1 VVAVCDGVGGIPP
14 EWESRHDSHADLDSF
29 VGSSWVLDVLQYAG
43 YMQCA
48 GLPGSPLLDNQ
59 SLYTPLTLLVRCR
72 SCCLLFSAQ
81 PAWCLCAA
89 VQSLQVG
96 LPLLGGSALSVY
108 AALNI
113 HTTLQYIGVLGVLL
127 TIVNKALSYDSP
139 QEALE
144 DAKGAVSG
152 AQKALSKLGSI
163 KPPAIK
169 APSLPSLPKMP
180 QAGGKPPAAAATG
193 QPVTAG
199 AMNGSSSNSGGG
211 GGGSS
216 AAGAAALSAAV
227 AAGSSRGD
235 AVDVGDETEQ
245 ELVD

>member
-1 VVAVCDGVGGIPP
+1 
-14 EWESRHDSHADLDSF
+14 
-29 VGSSWVLDVLQYAG
+29 
-43 YMQCA
+43 MQ
-48 GLPGSPLLDNQ
+48 P
-59 SLYTPLTLLVRCR
+59 
-72 SCCLLFSAQ
+72 
-81 PAWCLCAA
+81 
-89 VQSLQVG
+89 LQVA
-96 LPLLGGSALSVY
+96 LPLVGGSALGVY

-180 QAGGKPPAAAATG
+180 QGGGKPSAAAG

-199 AMNGSSSNSGGG
+199 AMSGSSSSSNSGGG
-211 GGGSS
+211 GS
-216 AAGAAALSAAV
+216 AAAAAALSAAV